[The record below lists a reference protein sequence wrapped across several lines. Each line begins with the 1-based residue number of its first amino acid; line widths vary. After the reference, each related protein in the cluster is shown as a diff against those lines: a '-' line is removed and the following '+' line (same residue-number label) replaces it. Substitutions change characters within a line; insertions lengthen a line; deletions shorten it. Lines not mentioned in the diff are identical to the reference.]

1 MKRKKRPTAES
12 SPNDW
17 SLAGILHRYFGCEKP
32 FRVRPKVVGYHDE
45 DPSSPIYEYMTKDG
59 NEAYAKL
66 TELLYALEKLG
77 ALEDANEV
85 VETLDGIVSD
95 GGY

>member
-1 MKRKKRPTAES
+1 MKRKNRPATEDRQ
-12 SPNDW
+12 NDW
-17 SLAGILHRYFGCEKP
+17 SLAGILRRYFGCEKP
-32 FRVRPKVVGYHDE
+32 FRVRPKIVGYNE
-45 DPSSPIYEYMTKDG
+45 GDPSSPIYEHMTKDG

-77 ALEDANEV
+77 ALDDANEV
-85 VETLDGIVSD
+85 VETLDAIVSD